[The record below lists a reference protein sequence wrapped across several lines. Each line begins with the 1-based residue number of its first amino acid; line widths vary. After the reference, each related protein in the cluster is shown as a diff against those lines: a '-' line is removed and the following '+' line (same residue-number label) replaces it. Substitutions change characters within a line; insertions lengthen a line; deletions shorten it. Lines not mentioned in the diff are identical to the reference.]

1 MAMTADKLVAL
12 LRPILLLSA
21 LIALK
26 LGAGRFHPVIAVD
39 VDVLVSVG
47 VLYTL
52 ITTYLQYT
60 GCSTGTGRACLALD
74 FAFISLIVLRTGGL
88 ESEFALLYLLPI
100 VQSSFVYGFRDTAIL
115 AGVVWLVLF
124 SLGISQGPTVE
135 VTTPLFWKAL
145 IYGALVGV
153 LWFSVRRFEQ
163 QPTSHERQVREL
175 TSLIHLTSALES
187 SLDIDETS
195 EASLD
200 IVLPLFD
207 AQIGAITV
215 LGAGNNLV
223 TRASRGLSK
232 TNWSAVRKLTRE
244 IIAANES
251 KVVEKGLAREDTD
264 DPSSTNA
271 ASLLFAPLSVRE
283 NIVGVL
289 LIGKQY
295 AHPWGH
301 SETAL
306 LKIIADR
313 IAAYIDSVTLYDE
326 TRRLAITDELTG
338 VHNHGYFRKRVE
350 EEIKR
355 ADRYNRPLSLVMI
368 DVDQFK
374 EYNDIQGHQMGDE
387 VLKGIANTL
396 KRWTRLIDVVSR
408 FGEDEFAVILP
419 ETDEEGSMTVARRLK
434 KRIEDTYFP
443 FESSQPSG
451 CITVSMG
458 TATFPEN
465 AVSAKEL
472 IKNAIDALDKAKMKG
487 NTLCSAASQLVGV
500 EDLVNQ
506 LVTKWERT

>member
-1 MAMTADKLVAL
+1 MAIAADKLVVL
-12 LRPILLLSA
+12 IRPILLLAA
-21 LIALK
+21 LIAVK
-26 LGAGRFHPVIAVD
+26 LGAGRFHPIIEVD

-52 ITTYLQYT
+52 ITTYLQYK
-60 GCSTGTGRACLALD
+60 GCSVRTGRTCLAID
-74 FAFISLIVLRTGGL
+74 FAFISVIVLRTGGL
-88 ESEFALLYLLPI
+88 ESGFALLYLLPM
-100 VQSSFVYGFRDTAIL
+100 VQSSFMHGFRDTAVIV
-115 AGVVWLVLF
+115 GVVWLVLI
-124 SLGISQGPTVE
+124 SLAISQGPNTKVA
-135 VTTPLFWKAL
+135 TPLYWKAL
-145 IYGALVGV
+145 MYGALAGV
-153 LWFSVRRFEQ
+153 LWLSVERFQQ
-163 QPTSHERQVREL
+163 QPRSHERQVREL
-175 TSLIHLTSALES
+175 TSLVHLTSALES
-187 SLDIDETS
+187 SMDIDETS
-195 EASLD
+195 EAGLD
-200 IVLPLFD
+200 IILPLFE
-207 AQIGAITV
+207 AQIGAITI

-244 IIAANES
+244 IIGANET
-251 KVVEKGLAREDTD
+251 KVVEKQLAREDTD
-264 DPSSTNA
+264 EPSTTNVT
-271 ASLLFAPLSVRE
+271 SLLFAPLFVRE

-295 AHPWGH
+295 PHLWDH

-408 FGEDEFAVILP
+408 YGEDEFAVILP

-434 KRIEDTYFP
+434 RRIEDTYFP

-458 TATFPEN
+458 IATFPEN
-465 AVSAKEL
+465 AVSAREL
-472 IKNAIDALDKAKMKG
+472 IKNAIDALDNAKLKG

>member
-1 MAMTADKLVAL
+1 MAIAADKLVIL
-12 LRPILLLSA
+12 IRPILLLAA
-21 LIALK
+21 LIAVK
-26 LGAGRFHPVIAVD
+26 LGAGRFHPMIEAD
-39 VDVLVSVG
+39 VGVLVSIG
-47 VLYTL
+47 VLYIL
-52 ITTYLQYT
+52 ITTYFQYR
-60 GCSTGTGRACLALD
+60 GCSISTERFCLAID
-74 FAFISLIVLRTGGL
+74 FLLISVIVLRTGGL
-88 ESEFALLYLLPI
+88 ESNFALLYLLPI
-100 VQSSFVYGFRDTAIL
+100 VQSSFMHGFRETATI
-115 AGVVWLVLF
+115 AGAVWLVLI
-124 SLGISQGPTVE
+124 SLAISQGPNTKVA
-135 VTTPLFWKAL
+135 TPLYWKAFM
-145 IYGALVGV
+145 YGALAGI
-153 LWFSVRRFEQ
+153 LWLSVERFRQ
-163 QPTSHERQVREL
+163 QPRSHERQVREL
-175 TSLIHLTSALES
+175 TSLVHLTSALES

-200 IVLPLFD
+200 IILPLFD
-207 AQIGAITV
+207 AQIGAITI

-244 IIAANES
+244 IIGANEA
-251 KVVEKGLAREDTD
+251 KVVEKQLAGDDTD
-264 DPSSTNA
+264 ESSSSNA
-271 ASLLFAPLSVRE
+271 GSLLFAPLFVRE
-283 NIVGVL
+283 NILGVL
-289 LIGKQY
+289 LVGKQY
-295 AHPWGH
+295 PHPWDH
-301 SETAL
+301 SEIAL
-306 LKIIADR
+306 LKIISDR

-396 KRWTRLIDVVSR
+396 KRWTRLIDVVAR
-408 FGEDEFAVILP
+408 YGEDEFACILP

-458 TATFPEN
+458 IATFPEN
-465 AVSAKEL
+465 AVSAREL
-472 IKNAIDALDKAKMKG
+472 IKNAIDALDNAKLKG

-506 LVTKWERT
+506 LVTKWEKT

>member
-1 MAMTADKLVAL
+1 MAIAADKLVAL
-12 LRPILLLSA
+12 LRPILLLTA
-21 LIALK
+21 LAAVK
-26 LGAGRFHPVIAVD
+26 LGAGKFHPIIEAD

-52 ITTYLQYT
+52 ITAYLQFK
-60 GCSTGTGRACLALD
+60 GCSIGTGRFCLAID
-74 FAFISLIVLRTGGL
+74 FGFISLIVLRTGGL
-88 ESEFALLYLLPI
+88 ESNFALLYLLPI
-100 VQSSFVYGFRDTAIL
+100 VQSSFVHGFRDTATI
-115 AGVVWLVLF
+115 AGVVWLVLI
-124 SLGISQGPTVE
+124 SLAISQGPNTKV
-135 VTTPLFWKAL
+135 VTPLYWKAL
-145 IYGALVGV
+145 IYGAFAGV
-153 LWFSVRRFEQ
+153 LWLSVKRFEHR
-163 QPTSHERQVREL
+163 PRSHERQVREL
-175 TSLIHLTSALES
+175 TALVHLTSALES

-200 IVLPLFD
+200 IILPIFD
-207 AQIGAITV
+207 AQIGAITI

-244 IIAANES
+244 IIGTNEGR
-251 KVVEKGLAREDTD
+251 VVEKQLARD
-264 DPSSTNA
+264 DIDEPSSSDAT
-271 ASLLFAPLSVRE
+271 SLLFAPLLVRE
-283 NIVGVL
+283 NIVGIL
-289 LIGKQY
+289 LVGKQY
-295 AHPWGH
+295 PHQWDH

-313 IAAYIDSVTLYDE
+313 LAAYTDSVTLYDE

-338 VHNHGYFRKRVE
+338 AHNHGYFRKRVE

-374 EYNDIQGHQMGDE
+374 DYNDIQGHQMGDE

-408 FGEDEFAVILP
+408 YGEDEFAVILP

-458 TATFPEN
+458 IATFPEN

-472 IKNAIDALDKAKMKG
+472 IKNAIDALDNAKLKG

-506 LVTKWERT
+506 LVTKWEQT

>member
-1 MAMTADKLVAL
+1 MAIAADKLVAL
-12 LRPILLLSA
+12 LRPILLLAA
-21 LIALK
+21 LAAVK
-26 LGAGRFHPVIAVD
+26 LGAGKFHPIIEAD
-39 VDVLVSVG
+39 VNVLVSVG

-52 ITTYLQYT
+52 ITAYFQFK
-60 GCSTGTGRACLALD
+60 GCSIGTGRFCLAID
-74 FAFISLIVLRTGGL
+74 FALISVIVLRTGGL
-88 ESEFALLYLLPI
+88 ESNFALLYLLPI
-100 VQSSFVYGFRDTAIL
+100 VQSSFVHGFRDTATI
-115 AGVVWLVLF
+115 AGVVWLVLI
-124 SLGISQGPTVE
+124 SLAISQGPNTKV
-135 VTTPLFWKAL
+135 VTPLYWKAL
-145 IYGALVGV
+145 IYGAFAGV
-153 LWFSVRRFEQ
+153 LWLSVKRFEHR
-163 QPTSHERQVREL
+163 PRSHERQVREL
-175 TSLIHLTSALES
+175 TALVHLTSALES

-200 IVLPLFD
+200 IILPIFD
-207 AQIGAITV
+207 AQIGAITI

-244 IIAANES
+244 TIGT
-251 KVVEKGLAREDTD
+251 KQGRVVEKQLARD
-264 DPSSTNA
+264 DIDEPSSSDA
-271 ASLLFAPLSVRE
+271 ASLLFAPLLVRE
-283 NIVGVL
+283 SIVGVL
-289 LIGKQY
+289 LVGKQY
-295 AHPWGH
+295 PHQWDH

-313 IAAYIDSVTLYDE
+313 LAAYIDSVTLYDE

-338 VHNHGYFRKRVE
+338 AHNHGYFRKRVE

-408 FGEDEFAVILP
+408 YGEDEFAVILP

-458 TATFPEN
+458 IATFPEN

-472 IKNAIDALDKAKMKG
+472 IKNAIDALDNAKLKG

-506 LVTKWERT
+506 LVTKWKRT